1 MNLEVE
7 FARANARVR
16 RGIRRNT
23 ERALRRIDEA
33 TPSEIRDGIRKP
45 PIVEALESFHEA
57 AVTLSAGFAAF
68 AAAVSAATTEASR
81 EEQHEH

>member
-33 TPSEIRDGIRKP
+33 TPHEIRDGIRKP
-45 PIVEALESFHEA
+45 PIVEAIESFHETMA
-57 AVTLSAGFAAF
+57 TLAAGFAGF
-68 AAAVSAATTEASR
+68 TAAVNARAEASGM
-81 EEQHEH
+81 EQHEH